1 MASLQFAPVSPGL
14 RWKLKIQREITRLLS
29 PLALSM
35 VALVLRYGFG
45 YRIEG
50 LAGLRADYRRV
61 CLQNDDPMIICA
73 NHLTLIDSFIIA
85 WALGSP
91 WWYIRQF
98 RTLPW
103 NVPERSIFAATPL
116 LRGVIYIMKCLPI
129 QRGGERRGVTVVLSK
144 LAHLIAKGETALIFP
159 EAGRSRSGRVEV
171 ESAATGVGRIYKSVP
186 NCRVICVYLR
196 AESQESYSKVPRR
209 GDRFRGSLEVIEPKT
224 DHPGIRGSRDIAH
237 QILARLADMERGY
250 FNARE

>member
-1 MASLQFAPVSPGL
+1 M
-14 RWKLKIQREITRLLS
+14 RRKLKVQRETTRLLS
-29 PLALSM
+29 PLTLPL
-35 VALVLRYGFG
+35 VALTLRYGFG

-50 LAGLRADYRRV
+50 LTELRADYRRAS
-61 CLQNDDPMIICA
+61 LENDAPTIICA

-103 NVPERSIFAATPL
+103 NVPEQSIFAATPW
-116 LRGVIYIMKCLPI
+116 LRSAIYIMKCLPI
-129 QRGGERRGVTVVLSK
+129 SRGGERRGVTEVLAK
-144 LAHLIAKGETALIFP
+144 IAHLISQGETALIFP
-159 EAGRSRSGRVEV
+159 EAGRSRSGRIEV
-171 ESAATGVGRIYKSVP
+171 ESAATGVGRIFKSVP

-196 AESQESYSKVPRR
+196 AESQESYSSAPRR

-224 DHPGIRGSRDIAH
+224 DHPGVRGSRDIAH
-237 QILARLADMERGY
+237 QILVRLADMERSY
-250 FNARE
+250 FDARK

>member
-1 MASLQFAPVSPGL
+1 VTSRQFAHVPPQV
-14 RWKLKIQREITRLLS
+14 RRELKIQREITRLLS
-29 PLALSM
+29 PIALPV

-50 LAGLRADYRRV
+50 LAELRADYRRV
-61 CLQNDDPMIICA
+61 CLGNDAPTILCA

-91 WWYIRQF
+91 WWYLRRF

-103 NVPERSIFAATPL
+103 NVPEQSVFATTPL
-116 LRGVIYIMKCLPI
+116 LRSAIYIMKCLPI
-129 QRGGERRGVTVVLSK
+129 HRGGERRGVTAVLSK
-144 LAHLIAKGETALIFP
+144 LAHLISKGEIALIFP

-171 ESAATGVGRIYKSVP
+171 ESAATGVGRIFKSVP

-196 AESQESYSKVPRR
+196 AENQEAYSQVPRR
-209 GDRFRGSLEVIEPKT
+209 GDRFRGSLEVVEPKT
-224 DHPGIRGSRDIAH
+224 DHPGVRGSRDISH
-237 QILARLADMERGY
+237 QILARLADMERSY
-250 FNARE
+250 FDARK